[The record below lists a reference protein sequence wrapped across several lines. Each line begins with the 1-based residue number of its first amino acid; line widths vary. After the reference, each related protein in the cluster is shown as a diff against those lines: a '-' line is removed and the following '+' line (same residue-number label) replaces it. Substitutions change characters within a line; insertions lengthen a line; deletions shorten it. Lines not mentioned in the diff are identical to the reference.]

1 MTTVDLIEAD
11 VLPAEGKTGVLL
23 IPKFDE
29 GHAKIE
35 WDSKDPKDVEAARDM
50 FIKQKAK
57 GYAAYRV
64 DPKNGDKGEKITEF
78 DPKAEKIIM
87 IPAIAGG

>member
-1 MTTVDLIEAD
+1 MTTAELLDAD

-23 IPKFDE
+23 IPSWNE

-35 WDSKDPKDVEAARDM
+35 WDAKDPNDVEAARDM
-50 FIKQKAK
+50 FVKNKAK

-64 DPKNGDKGEKITEF
+64 DPKSGDKGEKITEF

-87 IPAIAGG
+87 IPQIAGG